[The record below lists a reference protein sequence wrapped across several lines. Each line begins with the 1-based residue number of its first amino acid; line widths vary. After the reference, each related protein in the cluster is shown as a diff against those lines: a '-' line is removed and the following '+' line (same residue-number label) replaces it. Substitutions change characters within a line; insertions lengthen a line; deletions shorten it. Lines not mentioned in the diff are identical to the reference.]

1 MEDKKIAMQD
11 IIELLEDPIDLIR
24 TITTDPIEIE
34 HIMKY
39 ALYEYLYPP
48 KRLLKDRII
57 KSNISITD
65 DRPCDTESPSNVVRV
80 DFSND

>member
-11 IIELLEDPIDLIR
+11 IIELLEEPIDLIR

-65 DRPCDTESPSNVVRV
+65 DLPCDTEAPSNVVRV